1 MDEQKVVSLKEK
13 FIYVKDGDQYGKRD
27 AWYIM
32 KPEGEGEL
40 ERYRGDCEDFAL
52 TTLYQHC
59 DESLLKFWWMLI
71 SYKAQITYCY
81 VKTPERG
88 HAVLRI
94 EDDWTDNI
102 FAKVVTQAD
111 MIDYGYVFQ
120 TKYFNPLT
128 VAIKLLKGK
137 WWKSQNDRSK

>member
-1 MDEQKVVSLKEK
+1 MDEQKIVSLKEK
-13 FIYVKDGDQYGKRD
+13 FIYVRDGDRYGKRD

-102 FAKVVTQAD
+102 FGKVVTQAD